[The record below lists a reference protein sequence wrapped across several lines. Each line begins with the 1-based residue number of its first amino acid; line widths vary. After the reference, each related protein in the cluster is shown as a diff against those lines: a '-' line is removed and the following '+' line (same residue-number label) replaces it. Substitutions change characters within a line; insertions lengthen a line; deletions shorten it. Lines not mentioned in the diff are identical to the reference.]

1 MGPAELTSTERY
13 DDPVGPGAAPED
25 DPPGRWAAL
34 GVLGLAMLLAM
45 TTWFSASVVVAQ
57 LRTQWHL
64 TATVGSLLTISVQ
77 LGFVAGALISATVS
91 LADLVPPRRLM
102 LYGAL
107 GASAANAAML
117 VLHGA
122 AEAVALRF
130 FTGLFLAGVY
140 PPALKAMA
148 TWFRRGRGTALGIM
162 VGALTLG
169 TATPQ
174 LVAALGGLRWQVV
187 IAATSLLTVAGGAV
201 AEWLGRDG
209 PFGFSRARFDPRQAR
224 NALANRAVR
233 LASIGYFGH
242 MWELFAMWAWFAA
255 FFTSVL
261 ELHHASI
268 PGWGPHRSAALA
280 AFGAIGI
287 GAAGSWVGG
296 VLSDRWGRPEAAG
309 IAMALSG
316 STALVIGFAR
326 SLPASVVLVLGLFW
340 GFWVVADS
348 AQFSTVVTEAAHPS
362 YVGTAVTLQLAI
374 GYVLSVVTVWLVPLV
389 VSAGGWS
396 WAFVML
402 VPGPLV
408 GVVAMARLRRPD
420 PAAGLTRSELGGA

>member
-1 MGPAELTSTERY
+1 M
-13 DDPVGPGAAPED
+13 
-25 DPPGRWAAL
+25 L
-34 GVLGLAMLLAM
+34 GVAMLLAM
-45 TTWFSASVVVAQ
+45 TTWFSASVVVGQ

-64 TATVGSLLTISVQ
+64 TAAVGSLLTISVQ
-77 LGFVAGALISATVS
+77 LGFVAGALISATAN
-91 LADLVPPRRLM
+91 LADVVPPRRLM
-102 LYGAL
+102 LYGSL
-107 GASAANAAML
+107 GASGANAAML
-117 VLHGA
+117 VFHGPV
-122 AEAVALRF
+122 EAVALRF
-130 FTGLFLAGVY
+130 ATGLFVAGVY

-187 IAATSLLTVAGGAV
+187 IAATSLLTLAGGVV

-224 NALANRAVR
+224 AALTNREVR

-261 ELHHASI
+261 ELHHVSI
-268 PGWGPHRSAALA
+268 PGWGPQRSAALA

-287 GAAGSWVGG
+287 GAVGSWVGG
-296 VLSDRWGRPEAAG
+296 LLSDRRGRAEAAG

-316 STALVIGFAR
+316 STALVIGFSR
-326 SLPASVVLVLGLFW
+326 SLPAWAVLAMGLFW

-402 VPGPLV
+402 VPGPVV
-408 GVVAMARLRRPD
+408 GVAAMSRLSRG
-420 PAAGLTRSELGGA
+420 AAVLERSELGAA

>member
-1 MGPAELTSTERY
+1 ML
-13 DDPVGPGAAPED
+13 AA
-25 DPPGRWAAL
+25 
-34 GVLGLAMLLAM
+34 AMLLAM
-45 TTWFSASVVVAQ
+45 TTWFSASVVVTQ
-57 LRTQWHL
+57 LRTHWHL
-64 TATVGSLLTISVQ
+64 DAAVGSMLTISVQ
-77 LGFVAGALISATVS
+77 LGFVAGALISAAAS
-91 LADLVPPRRLM
+91 LADLVPPRRLI
-102 LYGAL
+102 LYGSL
-107 GASAANAAML
+107 GASSANAAML
-117 VLHGA
+117 LFHGA
-122 AEAVALRF
+122 FAAVALRF
-130 FTGLFLAGVY
+130 ATGLFLAGVY

-148 TWFRRGRGTALGIM
+148 TWFRKGRGTALGIM

-174 LVAALGGLRWQVV
+174 LVAALGSLRWQVV
-187 IAATSLLTVAGGAV
+187 IVATSIMTIAGGAV
-201 AEWLGRDG
+201 AEWLGSDG

-224 NALANRAVR
+224 IALANRAVR

-255 FFTSVL
+255 FFASVL
-261 ELHHASI
+261 KLHHASL

-280 AFGAIGI
+280 AFGAIGV
-287 GAAGSWVGG
+287 GAVGSWVGG
-296 VLSDRWGRPEAAG
+296 VLSDRRGRAEAAG

-316 STALVIGFAR
+316 STALLIGFTR
-326 SLPASVVLVLGLFW
+326 SLPVWTVLLLGMFW

-348 AQFSTVVTEAAHPS
+348 AQFSTLVTEAAHQS

-396 WAFVML
+396 SAFVML

-408 GVVAMARLRRPD
+408 GVAAMYRLRKAD
-420 PAAGLTRSELGGA
+420 PGTGLRF